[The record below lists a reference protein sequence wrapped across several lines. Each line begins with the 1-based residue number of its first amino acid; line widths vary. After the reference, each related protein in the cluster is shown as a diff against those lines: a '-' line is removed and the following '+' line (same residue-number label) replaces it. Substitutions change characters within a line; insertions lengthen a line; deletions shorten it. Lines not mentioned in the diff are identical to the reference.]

1 MKRKYKSKEIVDV
14 LGIPF
19 EIDYVE
25 KIKDTEDGLLS
36 GESDGSRHKI
46 LISRSEN
53 ETEDRIESTI
63 LHEII
68 HSILYISGHNAS
80 LANMAIEEGL
90 VLALENGLHKLYK
103 RR

>member
-1 MKRKYKSKEIVDV
+1 MKRNYKAKEIVDI

-19 EIDYVE
+19 DVEYVE
-25 KIKDTEDGLLS
+25 KIKDIEDGLLS

-46 LISRSEN
+46 SISKSEN
-53 ETEDRIESTI
+53 QTEDHIESTI

-68 HSILYISGHNAS
+68 HSILYISGQNAT
-80 LANMAIEEGL
+80 LANMAIEEGI